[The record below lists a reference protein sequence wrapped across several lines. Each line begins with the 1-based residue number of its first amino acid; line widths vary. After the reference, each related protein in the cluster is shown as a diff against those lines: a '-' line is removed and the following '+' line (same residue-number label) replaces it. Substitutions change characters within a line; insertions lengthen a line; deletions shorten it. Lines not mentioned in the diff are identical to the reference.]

1 MKIFKKLLKK
11 IKISKVHDG
20 KPYSFEELMDMS
32 DEGLGVLYH
41 KYGNGYSSDAIDD
54 SMSKI
59 NKIKSTGS
67 VIIGVL
73 AGVMT
78 SMSFSIYVNNNVTI
92 ASGVKTNLKESIV
105 ASLPEDLL
113 LLMFT
118 IIGVSAIVGLII
130 FGVSYL
136 IFYLWGEKKKTKI
149 GLRAFDDV
157 KRNNLDLSNLK
168 NALSSNTSGR
178 SRAFAFLKN
187 ADKAIWMD
195 HEHVSGESCTIDD
208 YSDEELGRLLKI
220 LLPVM
225 KLDHDGGI
233 LNSKTFKTL
242 DEELDLSG
250 RMERFDEEVIPMA
263 LDRIKV
269 KQAKKEKEA
278 SDRSFKIAESLADDV
293 MQVDHSNTVMDGQ
306 DNDSNRMTDMK
317 RRLKEHMAGMN
328 AGLSVQED

>member
-32 DEGLGVLYH
+32 DEDLGVLYH
-41 KYGNGYSSDAIDD
+41 KYGNGYSSDTIND

-59 NKIKSTGS
+59 DKIKLTGS
-67 VIIGVL
+67 AIIGLL

-78 SMSFSIYVNNNVTI
+78 SMSFSIYIRNNVTI

-105 ASLPEDLL
+105 SSLPGDMLL
-113 LLMFT
+113 LIST
-118 IIGVSAIVGLII
+118 IVGVSAIVGLII
-130 FGVSYL
+130 FCVSYF
-136 IFYLWGEKKKTKI
+136 IFYLWGEKTKTKI
-149 GLRAFDDV
+149 GLRVFDDV

-187 ADKAIWMD
+187 ADKAIWMN

-233 LNSKTFKTL
+233 LNSKTFKAL

-250 RMERFDEEVIPMA
+250 RMERFNEEAIPMA
-263 LDRIKV
+263 LDRIKE

-293 MQVDHSNTVMDGQ
+293 MQGDHINAVEDWHH
-306 DNDSNRMTDMK
+306 NDYNRMADMK
-317 RRLKEHMAGMN
+317 RRIKEHMAGVN

>member
-1 MKIFKKLLKK
+1 MKTFRKLLEK

-32 DEGLGVLYH
+32 NEDLGVLYH
-41 KYGNGYSSDAIDD
+41 KYGNGYSSDAIYD

-59 NKIKSTGS
+59 NNIKSVSPIIVGVLTGVITLIMS
-67 VIIGVL
+67 NFYVFDNVIITNQKDVVSVFMATLMLIILSVL
-73 AGVMT
+73 
-78 SMSFSIYVNNNVTI
+78 
-92 ASGVKTNLKESIV
+92 
-105 ASLPEDLL
+105 
-113 LLMFT
+113 
-118 IIGVSAIVGLII
+118 VGLFMGFGLYFII
-130 FGVSYL
+130 NDWS
-136 IFYLWGEKKKTKI
+136 KKTKTKI

-233 LNSKTFKTL
+233 LNSRTFKTL

-263 LDRIKV
+263 LDRIKE

-293 MQVDHSNTVMDGQ
+293 MQGDHSNTVMDGQ